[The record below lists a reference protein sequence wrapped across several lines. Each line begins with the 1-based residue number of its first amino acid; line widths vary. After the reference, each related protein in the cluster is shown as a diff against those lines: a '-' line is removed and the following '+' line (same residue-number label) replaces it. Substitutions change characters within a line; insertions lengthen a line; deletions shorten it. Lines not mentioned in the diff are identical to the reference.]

1 MDSSKTEKRET
12 DKDSKVRKKSRLR
25 KLAIWLLVDLGVAA
39 LVIILLLYR
48 PGRYNPLSSA
58 GFKPGE
64 VSPYLTD
71 LSAAVYNGAQLGEPF
86 DVVVSQEAINDMIAR
101 GDWPK
106 EEGGVMLYAPAAVL
120 EPGIAVLMATANVKG
135 MEFIVT
141 IELEPKIDEQ
151 GLLTLRVA
159 KLKVGA
165 MNITPLAKMIA
176 KKMYADQIA
185 AMPVDTEAWQT
196 KIAASLLNDEPFEPI
211 FPTGDNNVRV
221 RVGKVAVQKE
231 KLSLQLI
238 PVQ

>member
-151 GLLTLRVA
+151 GLLILRVA

-185 AMPVDTEAWQT
+185 ARPIDTEAWQT
-196 KIAASLLNDEPFEPI
+196 KIVASLLNDEPFEPI
-211 FPTGDNNVRV
+211 FSTGENNVRV

-231 KLSLQLI
+231 KVRLQLI